1 MKLLSDLT
9 EKIGVIKAIAFWR
22 ERNLLMTAAEKNIM
36 MWDVVSLTNVGVL
49 KGFKEEIKALHFVS
63 RTENESDLLF
73 AASKGSATSG
83 GLLVYDLRK
92 TNNSPMEEFAP
103 QQDIFSL
110 TSSRSHIFYGCRNHN
125 VYPFDLDNLQT
136 LPNLQPPH
144 FDVVTSLAMMNNG
157 ATLVSG
163 SRDKNLR
170 LYNLTNPNFVE
181 QSNILSA
188 HNDHINVLETDE
200 SQQYL
205 YSGSRDGIV
214 KVWQHDNEQGLLLSA
229 NLEGNAQHS

>member
-1 MKLLSDLT
+1 
-9 EKIGVIKAIAFWR
+9 
-22 ERNLLMTAAEKNIM
+22 
-36 MWDVVSLTNVGVL
+36 
-49 KGFKEEIKALHFVS
+49 
-63 RTENESDLLF
+63 
-73 AASKGSATSG
+73 
-83 GLLVYDLRK
+83 
-92 TNNSPMEEFAP
+92 
-103 QQDIFSL
+103 
-110 TSSRSHIFYGCRNHN
+110 
-125 VYPFDLDNLQT
+125 
-136 LPNLQPPH
+136 
-144 FDVVTSLAMMNNG
+144 MMNNG